1 MNINHKNIYHLQLK
15 TYTEINPKHI
25 DYLFTTLWYEMFF
38 HGWTEGANGV
48 LFMYFKRNFIPSV
61 GGLKKAT
68 AYQIRKQ
75 RQKTTE
81 KLSKKLEVAYPGLS
95 AKWRMNDWFILI
107 DRWWFSWELASN
119 FIFPW
124 TWNSLQVKKNIP
136 IS

>member
-1 MNINHKNIYHLQLK
+1 MKCFFMAELK
-15 TYTEINPKHI
+15 LLKWCPFYVFQE
-25 DYLFTTLWYEMFF
+25 EF
-38 HGWTEGANGV
+38 HST
-48 LFMYFKRNFIPSV
+48 V

-107 DRWWFSWELASN
+107 DRWWFS
-119 FIFPW
+119 
-124 TWNSLQVKKNIP
+124 
-136 IS
+136 